1 MADQKRKIETIR
13 SIQSLQ
19 LNENLIHA
27 LENAEEAESIVVA
40 IHSLQRLTQHWN

>member
-19 LNENLIHA
+19 LTKNLIDA
-27 LENAEEAESIVVA
+27 LENAEEAESIAEA
-40 IHSLQRLTQHWN
+40 IHSLQGLTQQWN